1 MFMKKIKYERGGRV
15 EAAGYC
21 FKWNQ
26 QGLTKMKEGD
36 KKKIRASMWWT
47 VTGVSWT
54 NQEWVRVRSVR
65 PERYWQLP

>member
-1 MFMKKIKYERGGRV
+1 MYLGGSSNVFMKKIKYERGGRV

-36 KKKIRASMWWT
+36 KKK
-47 VTGVSWT
+47 
-54 NQEWVRVRSVR
+54 
-65 PERYWQLP
+65 